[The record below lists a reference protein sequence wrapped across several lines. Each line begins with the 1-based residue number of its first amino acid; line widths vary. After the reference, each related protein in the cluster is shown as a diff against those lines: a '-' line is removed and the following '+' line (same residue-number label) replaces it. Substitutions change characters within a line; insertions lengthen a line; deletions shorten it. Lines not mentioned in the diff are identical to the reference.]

1 MGGARLSAVER
12 SFPVSGRFVTHGR
25 RGTPPGTNFPGRG
38 PPTGPSSGGPGELPR
53 APRAPRAPRWPPRR
67 PAPGTAP
74 RPRPAACRR
83 ARTPRTTS
91 RCSAGSW
98 RWGRWGRWCCFS
110 SAVPVLPATCTPG
123 ICADVPVP
131 NSTTATI
138 SFCTSRAI
146 RLDVTCTKRA
156 GWWACSVGSGRR
168 PPIAI
173 VAATSVIS
181 SVLASTLPCP
191 IADDPTA
198 SALPMSLAEGIW
210 LSAAPW
216 IDGDWLNPNR
226 SATST
231 NRLRSELGPQRS
243 EHRVAGD
250 RERVEEASRRKPRR
264 RRCAACSRRSPPRRH
279 RGTRC

>member
-1 MGGARLSAVER
+1 M
-12 SFPVSGRFVTHGR
+12 
-25 RGTPPGTNFPGRG
+25 
-38 PPTGPSSGGPGELPR
+38 
-53 APRAPRAPRWPPRR
+53 
-67 PAPGTAP
+67 
-74 RPRPAACRR
+74 
-83 ARTPRTTS
+83 
-91 RCSAGSW
+91 
-98 RWGRWGRWCCFS
+98 
-110 SAVPVLPATCTPG
+110 
-123 ICADVPVP
+123 PVP

-146 RLDVTCTKRA
+146 RFDVTCTKRA

-198 SALPMSLAEGIW
+198 SALPMLLAEGIW

-231 NRLRSELGPQRS
+231 NRFAPSLAPSGANTELQETANALRKLPPQT
-243 EHRVAGD
+243 
-250 RERVEEASRRKPRR
+250 
-264 RRCAACSRRSPPRRH
+264 SPPAL
-279 RGTRC
+279 CSV